1 MNLLLQNT
9 TNVISDLAKYTTSEL
24 TSDMK
29 YIYLSLPDKLE
40 NNLENTNLN
49 LNIEL
54 KELSNNLHK
63 EIIEL
68 VNLYVKVERL
78 YDELE
83 VDDIKAKA

>member
-1 MNLLLQNT
+1 
-9 TNVISDLAKYTTSEL
+9 
-24 TSDMK
+24 MK

-40 NNLENTNLN
+40 SNLENTNLN

-68 VNLYVKVERL
+68 VNLYVKVAKL

-83 VDDIKAKA
+83 VDDIKAKT

>member
-78 YDELE
+78 YDELK

>member
-1 MNLLLQNT
+1 M
-9 TNVISDLAKYTTSEL
+9 
-24 TSDMK
+24 
-29 YIYLSLPDKLE
+29 SLPDKLE

-78 YDELE
+78 YDELK